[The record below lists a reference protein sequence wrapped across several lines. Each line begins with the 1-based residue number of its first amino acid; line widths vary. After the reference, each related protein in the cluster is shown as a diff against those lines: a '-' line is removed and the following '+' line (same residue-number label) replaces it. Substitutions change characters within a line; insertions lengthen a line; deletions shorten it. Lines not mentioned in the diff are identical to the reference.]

1 MLGETPE
8 TSVTTVPPQ
17 VPEPADIA
25 ITKWK
30 DYLPEDLKKTELV
43 ANSKNIVDFAGQAI
57 NAQKMI
63 GSRIPLPKDTDD
75 ENAWNEVYNK
85 LGRPNA
91 PEGYKIERPQDSKY
105 EYNEAL
111 EKQFLAE
118 AHKAGLNNKQA
129 NALAKWQM
137 EKYAADKAADEQ
149 AIASATEQLKREWG
163 NKYDERI
170 SGMQRIIGEYEGTYP
185 GLIAAIDTAGIG
197 NNPAFIKFFH
207 DIVEGLIE
215 GNAPG
220 GTPGDSGIV
229 TAATAKAEVDKLM
242 ADKDFTEAYFNQRN
256 PQHRAAVDR
265 IMKLRTLASGG

>member
-1 MLGETPE
+1 MEEPQVTP
-8 TSVTTVPPQ
+8 TVPTGTENA
-17 VPEPADIA
+17 VLN
-25 ITKWK
+25 WK
-30 DYLPEDLKKTELV
+30 EALPEDLRKTDLI
-43 ANSKNIVDFAGQAI
+43 ANSKSLTDFAGQAI

-63 GSRIPLPKDTDD
+63 GSRIPLPKETDD
-75 ENAWNEVYNK
+75 ENTWNEVYNK
-85 LGRPNA
+85 LGRPGT
-91 PEGYKIERPQDSKY
+91 PDGYKIERPQDSKY

-149 AIASATEQLKREWG
+149 AIANATEQLKREWG

-170 SGMQRIIGEYEGTYP
+170 SGMQRIVSEYEAEYP
-185 GLIAAIDTAGIG
+185 GLMNAIDTAGIG

-207 DIVEGLIE
+207 DIAEGLIE

-220 GTPGDSGIV
+220 GSPGDSGIV
-229 TAATAKAEVDKLM
+229 TASTAGAEINKLM

-265 IMKLRTLASGG
+265 IMKLRTLASGGQ